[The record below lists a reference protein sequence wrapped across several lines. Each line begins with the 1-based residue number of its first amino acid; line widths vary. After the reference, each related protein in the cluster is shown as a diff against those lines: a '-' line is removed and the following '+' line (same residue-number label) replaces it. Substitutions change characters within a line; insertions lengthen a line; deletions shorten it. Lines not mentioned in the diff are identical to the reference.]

1 MNTEK
6 KELVLTADDVKAFS
20 PLAGNMFKQMLDYF
34 ALLADPHADHDG
46 VLAEFVQYRAN
57 NTSILR
63 DMKERISQA
72 ELFAKLGN
80 KFLKEVYSYAP
91 EELPDN
97 VKWGKQSFTES
108 FENPQAAV
116 FKLIASEGTP
126 MENFVCWVTPKQAA
140 EAAGITM
147 DRLKATLGDMIV
159 SKPKEPT
166 LYIK

>member
-1 MNTEK
+1 MATEK

-20 PLAGNMFKQMLDYF
+20 PLAVTAFTTIVDMLKK
-34 ALLADPHADHDG
+34 
-46 VLAEFVQYRAN
+46 LAENPNDEDTLSALVSFRAN
-57 NTSILR
+57 NNNTLR
-63 DMKERISQA
+63 DLSIKISDA
-72 ELFAKLGN
+72 ELFAKLGK
-80 KFLKEVYSYAP
+80 KFLKECYSYEP

-108 FENPQAAV
+108 FENPQAAA
-116 FKLIASEGTP
+116 FKLIESEGTP
-126 MENFVCWVTPKQAA
+126 MENFLQWITPKQAA